1 MDAIP
6 TVKRLN
12 ERGQCCGRKPIV
24 YKRPDHYLFCGRCNA
39 CFDPTTGEQIANW
52 AYVKVNDG
60 FVQRSA

>member
-1 MDAIP
+1 MDATP

-24 YKRPDHYLFCGRCNA
+24 YKRPHHHLVCTRCDA
-39 CFDPTTGEQIANW
+39 YFDPTTGEQIESW